1 MLHLRII
8 ALIASFF
15 SFLFSLSIVFELK
28 KQIIKIQGHYD
39 ERTYYTMLAFAAFFL
54 FVNELYKVKSLKTQF
69 YIEKKKPS
77 FLTCFTFAASVI
89 LSSIG
94 ITFWIDKTG
103 EQQDTHA
110 ESVQSERLLIKE
122 KYNLIIDSVSQL
134 SDNSLEYKRLEKDI
148 YFWKNRSCKTDELK
162 EQARTEISKL
172 ESHQRDL
179 EAAFKASIQEKIERY
194 KELQNEEMTQLGIK
208 SENFRKLLNDNKFI
222 FYILFAMV
230 IFVEIAIIII
240 QHDLSKIYTA
250 EQKIHIK
257 VLKSLLMKETGNI
270 TTLVLKH
277 NRDFNP
283 SFKEDDDFKARDKSF
298 RYLLG
303 DLGVIT
309 KGKDEGG
316 KILNQKTGVKVLKNY
331 YRKTNSV
338 IN

>member
-28 KQIIKIQGHYD
+28 RQIIKLQGYYD
-39 ERTYYTMLAFAAFFL
+39 HRTFYAMLAFAAFFL
-54 FVNELYKVKSLKTQF
+54 FVNELYKVKSLARAF
-69 YIEKKKPS
+69 YVNRKKPS
-77 FLTCFTFAASVI
+77 FLTCLTFSISII

-103 EQQDTHA
+103 EQENAQV
-110 ESVQSERLLIKE
+110 ESVQSERMLIKE
-122 KYNLIIDSVSQL
+122 KYTFIIDSVSQL
-134 SDNSLEYKRLEKDI
+134 NNNSLEYERVTQDI
-148 YFWKNRSCKTDELK
+148 NFWKNRSCKTDELR
-162 EQARTEISKL
+162 EQARNEIAKL

-179 EAAFKASIQEKIERY
+179 QTDFKASLDRKILRY
-194 KELQNEEMTQLGIK
+194 KELQDEEIKQLEIK
-208 SENFRKLLNDNKFI
+208 NENFRKLLNENKFI

-230 IFVEIAIIII
+230 IFVEIAIVYI
-240 QHDLSKIYTA
+240 QYDLSKIYTP
-250 EQKIHIK
+250 EQKMHIK